1 MGLWQ
6 HPGGPVVTGAV
17 MRPSRQLVARQR
29 YHAGTPVRAQRDA
42 AKRAEEAAE
51 RMALLLERPVEDLP

>member
-1 MGLWQ
+1 MTHASLNR
-6 HPGGPVVTGAV
+6 A
-17 MRPSRQLVARQR
+17 SRQLVARQR

-51 RMALLLERPVEDLP
+51 RMTLLLERPVEDLS